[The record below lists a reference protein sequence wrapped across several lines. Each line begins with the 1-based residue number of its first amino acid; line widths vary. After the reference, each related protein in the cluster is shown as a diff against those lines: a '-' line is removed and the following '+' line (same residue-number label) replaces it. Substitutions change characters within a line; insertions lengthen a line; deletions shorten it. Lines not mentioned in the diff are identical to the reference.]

1 MITKEEYDE
10 TENEEVELYSSAN
23 EIETSQICSILK
35 ENDIPYIERKNG
47 SGSYMDIYMGQSMQG
62 NAIYVSKE
70 DYDKA
75 AELIADIQGS
85 EEDIPTELEAKEDD
99 GNDEEEKKYK
109 MMGRVIGSIF
119 LILPLVVAILIFLVI
134 VMSSIY

>member
-1 MITKEEYDE
+1 
-10 TENEEVELYSSAN
+10 
-23 EIETSQICSILK
+23 
-35 ENDIPYIERKNG
+35 
-47 SGSYMDIYMGQSMQG
+47 MQG

>member
-70 DYDKA
+70 DYDEA
-75 AELIADIQGS
+75 TELIADIQGL